1 MLLHIPTIL
10 SRTQA
15 TSMQE
20 RLAAANWT
28 DGRETVG
35 PQGAQVKHNLQL
47 PETSPLRQE
56 LGHEILMHW
65 HAAHCT
71 LLQHYRYAHCHH
83 VSTATKKTTNTDFTL
98 TAQ

>member
-56 LGHEILMHW
+56 LRHEE
-65 HAAHCT
+65 
-71 LLQHYRYAHCHH
+71 
-83 VSTATKKTTNTDFTL
+83 S
-98 TAQ
+98 

>member
-35 PQGAQVKHNLQL
+35 PQRRRLNITYSYRKH
-47 PETSPLRQE
+47 
-56 LGHEILMHW
+56 H
-65 HAAHCT
+65 
-71 LLQHYRYAHCHH
+71 HYAKNSGTR
-83 VSTATKKTTNTDFTL
+83 S
-98 TAQ
+98 